1 MPWFNVDDGFAN
13 SKPVLRIPRRYRCQ
27 AIGLWTLAGS
37 WSAKELTD
45 GFIPDHTIEEFAG
58 TPALAEHLV
67 RAGLW
72 TKVEGGWQ
80 FENWAKWQ
88 KTKAQVLT
96 YRAADA
102 DRKRKARSRTK
113 PAPDPTVTG
122 LMEQVSDDLTGLME
136 QVSTCESGT
145 RHMRDSDASG
155 LKTAGQQGVSGMDS
169 ERTNTG
175 VPCGVHAESETPL
188 PIPLPTPEPTTKES
202 GARSDSRHLQAVAHS
217 APAAPTAKASRGSRL
232 PEGWM
237 PDEATIAAMREQF
250 PHVDLRAEHEKFTD
264 YWRAAAGA
272 KGRKADWTATWRNWI
287 RRAAE
292 NAPRTSA
299 SAPAASN
306 GLGKP
311 SQKALGWEKA
321 GEALIAELEGRR

>member
-58 TPALAEHLV
+58 TPAIAEHLV

-102 DRKRKARSRTK
+102 DRKRKARSRIK
-113 PAPDPTVTG
+113 PVPDPTVTG

-169 ERTNTG
+169 ERTNAG
-175 VPCGVHAESETPL
+175 VPCGIPAESAQPL
-188 PIPLPTPEPTTKES
+188 PTPLPTPEPTTKES
-202 GARSDSRHLQAVAHS
+202 GARSDSRHLPAVAHS
-217 APAAPTAKASRGSRL
+217 APDAPAKTARGSRL

-250 PHVDLRAEHEKFTD
+250 PHVNLRAEHDKFVD
-264 YWRAAAGA
+264 YWRSIPGA
-272 KGRKADWTATWRNWI
+272 KGRKTDWLATWRNWI

-292 NAPRTSA
+292 SAPRT
-299 SAPAASN
+299 PAAAAAAPG

-311 SQKALGWEKA
+311 SKKALGWEA
-321 GEALIAELEGRR
+321 ASAALIAEVGGRR